1 MSEIEVRCNGE
12 ITIFRGLCPKRLECS
27 FYKAYLDN
35 LGTPFSQVILKKEK
49 VGKDYSMK
57 CFKPLNL

>member
-1 MSEIEVRCNGE
+1 MIDVRCNGE
-12 ITIFRGLCPKRLECS
+12 VTIFRGLCPKRLECS

-49 VGKDYSMK
+49 NEMK
-57 CFKPLNL
+57 CFKPLSL